1 LRKLEKELGA
11 SLIWRTTRRLQPTS
25 AGMVFYKRLKEAL
38 ADIESARREAAE
50 EGAEITGSLRVGS
63 SNLFGPT
70 YVVSILAAFMDRH
83 PGVTIDLVLADNIQD
98 MIGAEL
104 DLAVRI
110 GTLADSRLVAR
121 QVATFRR
128 VTFAAPSYL
137 AKRGR
142 PAVPQDLKSHA
153 CVVRTM
159 SRSPQRWEFSNAE
172 GLEYIDVESGF
183 RSNSASA
190 CNAAVAGGLGIGI
203 APLWQI
209 ADLVAAEKVEL
220 ILTEF
225 EPEPT
230 PVHIVW
236 PQASLMPARTRALV
250 DFLGIRLKS
259 SLNRL

>member
-1 LRKLEKELGA
+1 
-11 SLIWRTTRRLQPTS
+11 
-25 AGMVFYKRLKEAL
+25 
-38 ADIESARREAAE
+38 
-50 EGAEITGSLRVGS
+50 
-63 SNLFGPT
+63 
-70 YVVSILAAFMDRH
+70 VVSILAAFMDRH

-121 QVATFRR
+121 QVATLRR

-190 CNAAVAGGLGIGI
+190 CNAAVACGLGIGI
-203 APLWQI
+203 APLCQI